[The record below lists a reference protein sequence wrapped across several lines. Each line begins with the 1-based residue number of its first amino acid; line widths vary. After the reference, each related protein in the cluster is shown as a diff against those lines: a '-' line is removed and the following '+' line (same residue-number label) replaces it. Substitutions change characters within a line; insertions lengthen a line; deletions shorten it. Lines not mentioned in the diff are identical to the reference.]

1 MLEPGY
7 FEGHRQQPVTVRGE
21 DAAIEA
27 RVVEV
32 TEMDPFEGQE
42 RPRYSVVLEGPLEP
56 LLDQQICEF
65 AFPDGQT
72 HSLFMV
78 PLGPKGEAMRYE
90 LVFT

>member
-1 MLEPGY
+1 MLEPKY
-7 FEGHRQQPVTVRGE
+7 FDGHRGRPVAIRSE
-21 DAAIEA
+21 DTTIDAK
-27 RVVEV
+27 VVEV
-32 TEMDPFEGQE
+32 KEMEPFEGQE

-56 LLDQQICEF
+56 MLEQQIYEF
-65 AFPDGQT
+65 EFPDGQR